1 VDNYS
6 SYYLKNPQDYSN
18 NNKSGSRLIPLVGLR
33 SGICVLTLL
42 EPIQWLMSLKP
53 LKSTYKSVTTS
64 SFIIT
69 VIFLFSG
76 IVFNGLGNPLHIY
89 NNTIHIASAQ
99 QMSDSSTDLDHTKI
113 TLTTST
119 KGGNAIQ
126 LGVTEQQGVYRWSDI
141 SGKTNPTLNFTVS
154 TDNIVQIQNPTDGEH
169 EMIIESQQ
177 GNELATSGDI
187 EPISSGELS
196 FRPNMTGTFE
206 YHCEYH
212 PDAMKGIIEITDG

>member
-1 VDNYS
+1 ME
-6 SYYLKNPQDYSN
+6 
-18 NNKSGSRLIPLVGLR
+18 KSETIPPFV
-33 SGICVLTLL
+33 
-42 EPIQWLMSLKP
+42 
-53 LKSTYKSVTTS
+53 
-64 SFIIT
+64 IT
-69 VIFLFSG
+69 VMFVFSI

-89 NNTIHIASAQ
+89 NNTIHIANAQ
-99 QMSDSSTDLDHTKI
+99 QISDRSADLDDTKI

-119 KGGNAIQ
+119 KGGNVIQ
-126 LGVTEQQGVYRWSDI
+126 LGVTEQQGVYSWSDI
-141 SGKTNPTLNFTVS
+141 SGITNPTLNFTVS
-154 TDNIVQIQNPTDGEH
+154 RDNIVQIQNPTDEEH

-212 PDAMKGIIEITDG
+212 PDTMKGMIEITDP

>member
-1 VDNYS
+1 M
-6 SYYLKNPQDYSN
+6 
-18 NNKSGSRLIPLVGLR
+18 GLR
-33 SGICVLTLL
+33 TGICVLTLI
-42 EPIQWLMSLKP
+42 ESIQWLMSMRSF
-53 LKSTYKSVTTS
+53 KSMEKSETIPPFV
-64 SFIIT
+64 IT
-69 VIFLFSG
+69 VMFVFSI

-89 NNTIHIASAQ
+89 NNTIHIANAQ
-99 QMSDSSTDLDHTKI
+99 QMSDRSADLDDTKI

-119 KGGNAIQ
+119 KGGNVIQ
-126 LGVTEQQGVYRWSDI
+126 LGVTEQQGVYSWSDI
-141 SGKTNPTLNFTVS
+141 SGITNPTLNFTVS
-154 TDNIVQIQNPTDGEH
+154 RDNIVQIQNPTDEEH

-212 PDAMKGIIEITDG
+212 PDTMKGMIEITDP